1 MVYIAGLP
9 DTVRE
14 SDLSE
19 IFGSI
24 GQLKRDKKKN
34 CDKVWIYRD
43 KDTGLPKG
51 DATVSYAD
59 PHAAEAAV
67 SWFDGTEVLG
77 CKVSVALARGRDGS
91 EVAPASRYENP
102 LGSAQGG
109 LGHRAPPPSAAASA
123 ADAAKPA
130 ADAAKPAKGG
140 PPPPKQQRDGDWP
153 CPNPTCGNTNFAF
166 RGRCNRCGE
175 ARPAGAGGDRGG
187 RGRGGGDDR
196 GPPGLFAP
204 DDWSCQN
211 CFNVNWARKEQ
222 VQRVRAIRR
231 AGVRRSAER
240 GAGAVTGRSTTR
252 PSVSRRGAVGGRTRR
267 RRSTTISGT

>member
-1 MVYIAGLP
+1 MVARGRSRRAARSAAATAAEALDARRHRSSARQPENPSCEILLYNSRTDRSHAIARGTPSRARAVAMAGNDMVYIAGLP

-109 LGHRAPPPSAAASA
+109 LGHRAPPPSAAA
-123 ADAAKPA
+123 
-130 ADAAKPAKGG
+130 
-140 PPPPKQQRDGDWP
+140 
-153 CPNPTCGNTNFAF
+153 
-166 RGRCNRCGE
+166 
-175 ARPAGAGGDRGG
+175 
-187 RGRGGGDDR
+187 
-196 GPPGLFAP
+196 
-204 DDWSCQN
+204 
-211 CFNVNWARKEQ
+211 
-222 VQRVRAIRR
+222 
-231 AGVRRSAER
+231 
-240 GAGAVTGRSTTR
+240 
-252 PSVSRRGAVGGRTRR
+252 
-267 RRSTTISGT
+267 